1 MFNCYT
7 GQIYFH
13 TRFKPLA
20 NLFAWLN
27 EKGTDFDDRENIY
40 FEDTDVLQ
48 IAIDYWY
55 AKNDFAFASRLVQE
69 MTTRPEFKK
78 AITKKRKTFQR
89 KMKRQAARKRS
100 IENAKKAKVQN
111 NA

>member
-1 MFNCYT
+1 MLSTIYTVFNCYT

-20 NLFAWLN
+20 NLFAWFN
-27 EKGTDFDDRENIY
+27 GHQGTDFDDRDNIY

-48 IAIDYWY
+48 NAIDYWY
-55 AKNDFAFASRLVQE
+55 AKDDIAYASKLIQE
-69 MTTRPEFKK
+69 LTTRPDFKK
-78 AITKKRKTFQR
+78 SITKKRKTFQR
-89 KMKRQAARKRS
+89 KRR